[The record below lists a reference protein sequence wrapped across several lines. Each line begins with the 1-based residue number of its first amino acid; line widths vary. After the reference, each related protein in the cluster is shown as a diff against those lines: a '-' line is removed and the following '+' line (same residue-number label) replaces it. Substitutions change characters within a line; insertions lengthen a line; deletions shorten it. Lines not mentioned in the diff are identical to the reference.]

1 MLMCNSLKSCGG
13 FPAWK
18 RWESPFSH
26 HKESMCDLACL
37 FLRGAERKDPTPGSP
52 GWGQEHPNPTDVSLQ
67 GHRARAGTWGWEKQ
81 PCWSGM
87 VRAARVLLQEV
98 LGVPGWAG

>member
-81 PCWSGM
+81 PCRSGM
-87 VRAARVLLQEV
+87 VRAAQVLLQEV
-98 LGVPGWAG
+98 LGVPGRAG